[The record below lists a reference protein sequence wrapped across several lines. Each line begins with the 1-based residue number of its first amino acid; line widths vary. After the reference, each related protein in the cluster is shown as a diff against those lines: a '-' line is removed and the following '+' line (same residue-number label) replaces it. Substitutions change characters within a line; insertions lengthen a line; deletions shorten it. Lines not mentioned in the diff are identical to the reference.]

1 MNDSGFASLAPIH
14 TFKKENSMKL
24 KQITASV
31 LASIVL
37 LGCAHKSAPSSYRFD
52 YQTTQS
58 AAGII
63 RAFDDGQHTIVQ
75 FVDLEKS
82 QPVFSDGEGNS
93 LEHEVRGQY
102 AVLPQIFSHVA
113 VKTTAGAATFKYTG
127 QLTTMPPASTS
138 DSEPEAVLSE
148 DLVQVREQIKQA
160 KQELADIQKE
170 IANAQAARDD
180 SVLHVL
186 FPAAS
191 IAFQPDEKTAK
202 TLLSRARE
210 AGRIMV
216 TGHADK
222 SGSRAGNEKL
232 ALARAEAAKA
242 YLVRHGI
249 DAAKIMTVAKGER
262 APVASNDTPKGRAAN
277 RRVEIAFAN
286 EPGA

>member
-1 MNDSGFASLAPIH
+1 
-14 TFKKENSMKL
+14 MKL

-37 LGCAHKSAPSSYRFD
+37 LGCAHKGTPSSYRFD

-58 AAGII
+58 AAGVI

-93 LEHEVRGQY
+93 LEHVVRGQY
-102 AVLPQIFSHVA
+102 AVLPQIFSHLA
-113 VKTTAGAATFKYTG
+113 VNTTAGAATFKYTG
-127 QLTTMPPASTS
+127 QLATIPPASTS

-170 IANAQAARDD
+170 IANAQARVARDD

-191 IAFQPDEKTAK
+191 IAFQPDKKTAK

-210 AGRIMV
+210 AGRVMV
-216 TGHADK
+216 TGHADN

-262 APVASNDTPKGRAAN
+262 EPVASNAIPKGRAAN

>member
-1 MNDSGFASLAPIH
+1 MTQGFASLAPIH

-24 KQITASV
+24 KQITAGV

-58 AAGII
+58 AAGVI

-75 FVDLEKS
+75 FIDLEKS

-93 LEHEVRGQY
+93 LEYEVRGQY
-102 AVLPQIFSHVA
+102 AVLPQIFSHVS
-113 VKTTAGAATFKYTG
+113 VNTTAGVATFKYTG
-127 QLTTMPPASTS
+127 QLATMPPASTS
-138 DSEPEAVLSE
+138 DIEPEPVLSE

-170 IANAQAARDD
+170 IANTQARDD
-180 SVLHVL
+180 SVLYVL
-186 FPAAS
+186 FPADS

-202 TLLSRARE
+202 TLLNRARE

-216 TGHADK
+216 TGHADN

-242 YLVRHGI
+242 YLIRHGI
-249 DAAKIMTVAKGER
+249 DAAKIMTVSKGER
-262 APVASNDTPKGRAAN
+262 EPVASNDTPKGRTSN

>member
-1 MNDSGFASLAPIH
+1 
-14 TFKKENSMKL
+14 MKL

-37 LGCAHKSAPSSYRFD
+37 LGCAHKGTPSSYRFD

-58 AAGII
+58 AAGVI

-75 FVDLEKS
+75 FVDIEKS

-93 LEHEVRGQY
+93 LEHVVRGQY
-102 AVLPQIFSHVA
+102 AVLPQIFSHLA
-113 VKTTAGAATFKYTG
+113 VNTTAGAATFKYTG
-127 QLTTMPPASTS
+127 QLATIPPASTS

-170 IANAQAARDD
+170 IANTQARDD

-191 IAFQPDEKTAK
+191 IAFLPDKKTAK

-210 AGRIMV
+210 AGRVMV
-216 TGHADK
+216 TGHADN

-262 APVASNDTPKGRAAN
+262 EPVASNAIPKGRAAN

>member
-1 MNDSGFASLAPIH
+1 
-14 TFKKENSMKL
+14 MKL

-37 LGCAHKSAPSSYRFD
+37 LGCAHKGTPSSYRFD

-58 AAGII
+58 AAGVI

-93 LEHEVRGQY
+93 LEYEVRGQY
-102 AVLPQIFSHVA
+102 AVLPKIFSYVA
-113 VKTTAGAATFKYTG
+113 VNTMAGEATFKYTG
-127 QLTTMPPASTS
+127 QLATMPTASTS
-138 DSEPEAVLSE
+138 DSEPEAALSE

-216 TGHADK
+216 TGHADN

-262 APVASNDTPKGRAAN
+262 EPVASNDTPKGRAAN
-277 RRVEIAFAN
+277 RRVEIGFAN

>member
-1 MNDSGFASLAPIH
+1 
-14 TFKKENSMKL
+14 MKL
-24 KQITASV
+24 KQITAGV

-58 AAGII
+58 AAGVI

-75 FVDLEKS
+75 FIDLEKS

-93 LEHEVRGQY
+93 LEYEVRGQY

-113 VKTTAGAATFKYTG
+113 VNTTAGVATFKYTG
-127 QLTTMPPASTS
+127 QLATMPPASTS
-138 DSEPEAVLSE
+138 DIEPEPVLSE

-170 IANAQAARDD
+170 IANTQARDD
-180 SVLHVL
+180 SVLYVF
-186 FPAAS
+186 FPADS

-202 TLLSRARE
+202 TLLNRARE

-216 TGHADK
+216 TGHADN

-242 YLVRHGI
+242 YLIRHGI
-249 DAAKIMTVAKGER
+249 DAAKIMTVSKGER
-262 APVASNDTPKGRAAN
+262 EPVASNDTPKGRTSN